1 MYHEIA
7 HQTALKS
14 PWATLSLS
22 CMKEKYTKWEKNE
35 REKKKSTNEGEKDK
49 IFN

>member
-7 HQTALKS
+7 QQTALKS

-22 CMKEKYTKWEKNE
+22 CIKQRGEE
-35 REKKKSTNEGEKDK
+35 RERPHNTKAQ
-49 IFN
+49 FFF

>member
-22 CMKEKYTKWEKNE
+22 CMKEKYTKCGKEKQNQ
-35 REKKKSTNEGEKDK
+35 RNRKGEKDK

>member
-7 HQTALKS
+7 QQTALKS

-22 CMKEKYTKWEKNE
+22 CMKKAVQSENVSEQE
-35 REKKKSTNEGEKDK
+35 RRLK
-49 IFN
+49 